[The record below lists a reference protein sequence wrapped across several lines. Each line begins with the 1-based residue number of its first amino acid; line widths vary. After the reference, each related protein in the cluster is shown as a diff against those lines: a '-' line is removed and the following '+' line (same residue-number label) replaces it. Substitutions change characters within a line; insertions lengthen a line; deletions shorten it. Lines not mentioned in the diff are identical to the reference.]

1 VPAKIQPVKRTVRNL
16 IVGKNTYIESWAE
29 YRQVLLSGKYI
40 LIAIL
45 VCILYSILGLSRE
58 VYSTIPIYLCAIGV
72 LLIALYL
79 HRKGKHITAN
89 FILFPTV
96 NLCLYLLASS
106 EPYQTGAYL
115 LFIPASLGAFAV
127 FNYQQRLLAVSL
139 AGLAYALFLMAYLG
153 DFSILPKRTYTEEQW
168 SINLILNF
176 SVSLP
181 TSILAIYLLISL
193 NHHKGRELAI
203 SNKLLTKSNEEL
215 DRFVYSTSHD
225 LRAPLTSIKGLI
237 NIMRNAK
244 TIAEAQRYLGMMD
257 KRIDSLDSFI
267 KSITDYSRNNRLH
280 ISLGQVNVHALA
292 QDIWH
297 DLEYCP
303 EAQVIEFKNEIPE
316 NLVIENDPGRLRM
329 VLQNLISNAIRYHDK
344 RKEYQYIRLYH
355 NTTLVS
361 ISLHLED
368 NGQGIAPEIQHN
380 VFDMFYRGNE
390 SSQGSGLGLYIVKET
405 LDKLAGTI
413 QLFSQPPEGT
423 TFVVTL
429 PAKG

>member
-1 VPAKIQPVKRTVRNL
+1 MKRAVRNL
-16 IVGKNTYIESWAE
+16 IIGKNSYIKSWSA
-29 YRQVLLSGKYI
+29 YQQVLLSGNYI

-45 VCILYSILGLSRE
+45 LCMVYSILGLGRGE
-58 VYSTIPIYLCAIGV
+58 YSTIPIYMSGIGV
-72 LLIALYL
+72 LAIALYM
-79 HRKGKHITAN
+79 HRKSKPITAN
-89 FILFPTV
+89 LILFPTV
-96 NLCLYLLASS
+96 YLLLYLLASS

-127 FNYQQRLLAVSL
+127 FNYQQRVLAVSL
-139 AGLAYALFLMAYLG
+139 AGLAYVLFLTAYLG
-153 DFSILPKRTYTEEQW
+153 DFSLLPKRMYTQEQW
-168 SINLILNF
+168 ITNLFVNF
-176 SVSLP
+176 SVALP
-181 TSILAIYLLISL
+181 ASILAIYLLISL

-203 SNKLLTKSNEEL
+203 SNKLLAKSNEEL

-237 NIMRNAK
+237 NIMRNAR
-244 TIAEAQRYLGMMD
+244 TPEEAQRYLGMMD

-280 ISLGQVNVHALA
+280 ISLEKVNVHALA

-316 NLVIENDPGRLRM
+316 NLVIENDPSRLRM
-329 VLQNLISNAIRYHDK
+329 VLQNLIANAIRYHDK
-344 RKEYQYIRLYH
+344 RKGYQYIRLYH
-355 NTTLVS
+355 SATPSTFSV
-361 ISLHLED
+361 HLED
-368 NGQGIAPEIQHN
+368 NGQGIAPEIQQN

-405 LDKLAGTI
+405 LEKLAGSI
-413 QLFSQPPEGT
+413 QLFSQPQEGT

-429 PAKG
+429 PVKV